1 MYPGLGRILVCCAWL
16 ASFSACSSGPAAPS
30 GALDGTW
37 SGTLSD
43 SAAGAGTAKL
53 VLTQMSAG
61 VSGTFAVTFPDATQ
75 NRVGTV
81 GGTMA
86 ASVLVLTLTPS
97 APLACSPT
105 VTLSGTMSATMTVAG
120 NRMTGT
126 YSSFTCGGAI
136 GGAIDVTRQ

>member
-1 MYPGLGRILVCCAWL
+1 MYPGFGRILICCAWL

-30 GALDGTW
+30 GALDGVW

-43 SAAGAGTAKL
+43 GASGAGSATL

-61 VSGTFAVTFPDATQ
+61 VSGTFAITLPDAQ
-75 NRVGTV
+75 NRAGRV
-81 GGTMA
+81 GGTVA

-97 APLACSPT
+97 TPLACSPT
-105 VTLSGTMSATMTVAG
+105 VTLSGTMSATMTVTG

-136 GGAIDVTRQ
+136 GGAIDITRQ